1 MTPLDRMADALWT
14 QPREFSRYEALQA
27 EHERIGR
34 LIAEAHNRIVDPR
47 DKQPAC
53 DFIDS
58 VTR

>member
-1 MTPLDRMADALWT
+1 VTPLDRMADALWT
-14 QPREFSRYEALQA
+14 QPREMSRYEALQA

-47 DKQPAC
+47 DTRRGC
-53 DFIDS
+53 DDIDE